1 MSTHIEQ
8 NLNTN
13 TADAPIVVIGAGPV
27 GVRFA
32 QELLKHQPNAKIQ
45 ILGNEPYKPYNRVQ
59 LSAFLAGDIT
69 REELDLELPEAN
81 SERLTFLHARISKI
95 DREQKCV
102 IDDLGNQYPYQRL
115 VLATGSRAHLPHID
129 GRDLSGVFCFRN
141 VKDATHLYARIHQAR
156 HVVIV
161 GGGLLGCEAA
171 KALGR
176 YHTKVTLIQQAP
188 RLMNKQLDD
197 RAGQLLQQKLEELG
211 TEVIINDGVR
221 KVHGDS
227 RVTGVDTRT
236 GQHIECD
243 TVLFCAGVSP
253 NIELARDAGLKV
265 ATGIVVNDQMLTNDA
280 DVYAVGEC
288 CEHGGQTYGIVN
300 PGFEQAAIAA
310 SQIAGESP
318 VYKGSLSVSR
328 LKVVGEQV
336 CSMGEVAD
344 LAERMHQ
351 KEISFDDKQGT
362 YRKLVVLKGR
372 LTGALAV
379 GDWPEMNRVQEAF
392 IAQRKLNFWQLWL
405 FRNTGRLWFTQED
418 ADVTTW
424 PEQTLVCQCN
434 ALSRGTLSEAVAGGC
449 NTLASL
455 QQKTKAGTVC
465 GSCKPLLQQLCQGE
479 SAKLEKEIAWLPV
492 MIFSLLAVLGA
503 SIITAIPGLTVADSV
518 QTQGWFEKIWNDG
531 FYKQVTGFT
540 LLGLSV
546 IGLLMSLRKRLKSEK
561 LGQFAYWRVL
571 HIVLGALCALVLI
584 FHTGFHLGEN
594 LNQLLIFNFLAVLLL
609 GATAGIVVSLSHQ
622 FSAARALKIR
632 KFWSWTHI
640 VVTWPLPAL
649 LISHIVTVYYF

>member
-8 NLNTN
+8 NLTTN

-95 DREQKCV
+95 DREQKYV

-156 HVVIV
+156 HVVII

-197 RAGQLLQQKLEELG
+197 RAGQLLLQNLEELG

-405 FRNTGRLWFTQED
+405 FRSTGRLWFSQED

-455 QQKTKAGTVC
+455 QQKNQ
-465 GSCKPLLQQLCQGE
+465 SRHR
-479 SAKLEKEIAWLPV
+479 
-492 MIFSLLAVLGA
+492 
-503 SIITAIPGLTVADSV
+503 
-518 QTQGWFEKIWNDG
+518 
-531 FYKQVTGFT
+531 
-540 LLGLSV
+540 
-546 IGLLMSLRKRLKSEK
+546 LR
-561 LGQFAYWRVL
+561 
-571 HIVLGALCALVLI
+571 
-584 FHTGFHLGEN
+584 
-594 LNQLLIFNFLAVLLL
+594 FL
-609 GATAGIVVSLSHQ
+609 
-622 FSAARALKIR
+622 
-632 KFWSWTHI
+632 
-640 VVTWPLPAL
+640 
-649 LISHIVTVYYF
+649 

>member
-8 NLNTN
+8 NLTTN

-32 QELLKHQPNAKIQ
+32 QELLKHQSTANIQ

-59 LSAFLAGDIT
+59 LSAFLAGDIS
-69 REELDLELPEAN
+69 RDELDLELPEEN
-81 SERLTFLHARISKI
+81 SDRLTFLHARISKI

-102 IDDLGNQYPYQRL
+102 IDDLGKPYPYQKL
-115 VLATGSRAHLPHID
+115 IIATGSRAHLPHIE

-141 VKDATHLYARIHQAR
+141 VKDAIHLYARIHQAR

-197 RAGQLLQQKLEELG
+197 RAGQLLQQKLEQFG
-211 TEVIINDGVR
+211 TTVIINDGVR

-265 ATGIVVNDQMLTNDA
+265 ATGVVVNDQMLTNDP

-344 LAERMHQ
+344 LTERMHQ
-351 KEISFDDKQGT
+351 KEIRFDDKQGT

-372 LTGALAV
+372 LIGALAV
-379 GDWPEMNRVQEAF
+379 GEWPEMNRVQEAF
-392 IAQRKLNFWQLWL
+392 IAERKLKFWQIWL
-405 FRNTGRLWFTQED
+405 FRSTGRLWFTQED

-434 ALSRGTLSEAVAGGC
+434 ALSRGALSEAVAGGC
-449 NTLASL
+449 HTLSSL

-479 SAKLEKEIAWLPV
+479 SAKPDKEIAWLPV
-492 MIFSLLAVLGA
+492 MLFSLLAVIGA
-503 SIITAIPGLTVADSV
+503 VIVAAIPGLSVADSV
-518 QTQGWFEKIWNDG
+518 QTQSWFEKVWNDG
-531 FYKQVTGFT
+531 FYKQVSGFT

-546 IGLLMSLRKRLKSEK
+546 IGLLMSLRKRIKSEK
-561 LGQFAYWRVL
+561 WGKFAYWRLL

-594 LNQLLIFNFLAVLLL
+594 LNQLLIMNFLAVLLL
-609 GATAGIVVSLSHQ
+609 GATAGVVVSLSHQ
-622 FSAARALKIR
+622 FSPAKALKIR